1 VTTPGGRAPGVEARV
16 ADPVS
21 CVLGDGLAG
30 LRRHVLGA
38 VVPALDK
45 LLADVAEEG
54 ELPPVLERLAA
65 DPVSLLDGRDAP
77 GDLGIRHATVAVE
90 ALATGRQTYL
100 IPVLVNALARAPI
113 VLAGN
118 DAQQERFLARAA
130 TRPVGTFAMTE
141 PEAGSDVARL
151 TTTARDDGDHV
162 VLNGHKCWINVLDRE
177 ALEWI
182 IVWAR
187 PEGSTGHALSC
198 FVVPADTPGVHI
210 AQVGDMLGMRAIPL
224 ADIRLEEVRV
234 PRTHQIGE
242 DGRCFGLAMRCLNS
256 VRCVVGAR
264 GLGLTAR
271 VLMDAADYVNARPSF
286 GGTLADRQSVRAT
299 LAALAARLEAARLLT
314 YRAAALADA
323 RDLGKEASPVHAASK
338 WLGTELAVEAATA
351 AMHLA
356 GAAGYDESRTMFGRH
371 LRDAQQLTI
380 VEGVSEVQL
389 ELIGY
394 GVLDGSLW
402 WER

>member
-1 VTTPGGRAPGVEARV
+1 MTASGRSADAVEALA
-16 ADPVS
+16 ADAVS
-21 CVLGDGLAG
+21 FVLGEDLAG
-30 LRRHVLGA
+30 LRRHVLA
-38 VVPALDK
+38 SVVPELDER
-45 LLADVAEEG
+45 LAGIAEED

-65 DPVSLLDGRDAP
+65 DPASLLDGRHGA
-77 GDLGIRHATVAVE
+77 GDLGIRHATIVVE

-113 VLAGN
+113 MLAGTG
-118 DAQQERFLARAA
+118 AQQERFLAHAA
-130 TRPVGTFAMTE
+130 SRVVGTFAMTE

-151 TTTARDDGDHV
+151 ATTARDDGDHV
-162 VLNGHKCWINVLDRE
+162 VLSGHKRWINVLDRE

-182 IVWAR
+182 VVWAR
-187 PEGSTGHALSC
+187 PEGSDGHALSC
-198 FVVPADTPGVHI
+198 FVVPADAPGVHI
-210 AQVGDMLGMRAIPL
+210 TRVGDMLGMRAIPL

-234 PRTHQIGE
+234 PRSHQIGE

-256 VRCVVGAR
+256 VRCVVAAR

-271 VLMDAADYVNARPSF
+271 VLMDAAEHVRARPAF
-286 GGTLADRQSVRAT
+286 GGTLADRQTVRAT
-299 LAALAARLEAARLLT
+299 LATLAARLEAARLLT

-323 RDLGKEASPVHAASK
+323 RELGKQAGPVHAASK

-356 GAAGYDESRTMFGRH
+356 GAAGYDASRTMFARH

-394 GVLDGSLW
+394 GVLDGSLRW
-402 WER
+402 DA